1 MEAND
6 TRLDLL
12 RRLLL
17 QSLQL
22 DEDKWRELVTEKKN
36 LLYFNSLFNSR
47 ESVNL
52 FLWVEADSSVSMSL
66 DFPKKPN
73 KVVCVTKTE
82 KEVISA
88 DNVSRALLIE
98 DLHGEDVLS
107 FITALTQEV
116 VCPLLSNPENNG
128 EWAPGAAEE
137 TLNFMERLKNEAL
150 VMKARQEGWT
160 FLPFPKHLPD
170 DKELKSPAIKLLHAC
185 ESVIIEWAGLVS
197 ELLQQKPSQALLDGF
212 KPEPSEEFNFWNS
225 RLKNLQLI
233 QQQMI
238 SSKAQQLASYL
249 QSAEGA
255 YCFILK
261 QIYGEVQTGLQ
272 EAEDAT
278 QNLKP
283 LQEKLEET
291 EVLEYSQLRDSMAA
305 VMEKINQVWMNSH
318 FHCKPCWIVV
328 LLQEIC
334 NLFLDRSRT
343 FLRGQE
349 VMRGLLAD
357 PAKVLEDIQV
367 VTLTLEKFKEKYIQ
381 CRNHLEKQDGGS
393 RRWEFPSHLVFS
405 QLDDFLSRMISI
417 QEVYSIRLQFQL
429 EQVVLAGGRGKM
441 WTDAVEEVY
450 QDFLL
455 QLHLL
460 SDCQYDAS
468 EPTDQSFPL
477 QACSFQE
484 YVLDLEARLVSILK
498 GTLDD
503 CCVSSSAVKI
513 LNMFGQVLDRP
524 LIQEQL
530 RPQLVQSGHH
540 PQVDSTTPAEGSQ
553 CPPELPDSPTP
564 FQKISALVVELRYS
578 VRLDWSSKL
587 DRDSA
592 FILEH
597 PLIKQQAK
605 GMMGIPFRDKLE
617 TMLSEIKQVSWERD
631 IELHPQ
637 AAQLLKSR
645 CDIGKSYQCLS
656 HMVSC
661 YNQVVSGTLPVELPL
676 IQEQQKEIKQSL
688 LELTNQKWS
697 SEGVHELVEQK
708 RESVTAF
715 FAMVNEARANMATMS
730 QITQG
735 WVELP
740 LLQRI
745 GNFLQRGEATE
756 ESYSQ
761 LRKDSEEVLR
771 LTQENLRLY
780 AADDTS
786 ASWYTYLDH
795 VDQLVQDGLLQLLL
809 RSLHFLSDNM
819 KPQSSGGALLQ
830 VSLQLDSTG
839 SLFEPSLEE
848 DLADLLKSF
857 IDDVYSAASLPP
869 RISVSHHGG
878 HQEALR
884 ENADLMALEQ
894 EVMQHLPEVREEAA
908 LLKARLDNFS
918 HLWNSNKRAVMQE
931 FLTYGRKLKP
941 EEEEVAETPPTLA
954 DFQREIQSLQ
964 KQMSSVSH
972 LSKNELLHGWLQV
985 ELKPFKDA
993 LHLFI
998 HNWISMYTQHLL
1010 KLVRH
1015 SMSRRSV
1022 DEEQDEDKKSSSNFP
1037 LTETI
1042 MLLETVGVE
1051 VPELTTLLQS

>member
-1 MEAND
+1 
-6 TRLDLL
+6 
-12 RRLLL
+12 
-17 QSLQL
+17 
-22 DEDKWRELVTEKKN
+22 
-36 LLYFNSLFNSR
+36 
-47 ESVNL
+47 
-52 FLWVEADSSVSMSL
+52 MSL

-82 KEVISA
+82 RDVISA
-88 DNVSRALLIE
+88 DNVSKALLIE

-160 FLPFPKHLPD
+160 FLPFPKHLPE
-170 DKELKSPAIKLLHAC
+170 DKELKSPAVKLLHAC

-212 KPEPSEEFNFWNS
+212 KPEPSEEFNFWNN

-291 EVLEYSQLRDSMAA
+291 EVLEYSQLRDNMAG
-305 VMEKINQVWMNSH
+305 VMEKVNQVWMNSH

-334 NLFLDRSRT
+334 NLLIVWSRK

-367 VTLTLEKFKEKYIQ
+367 ATLTLEKFKEKYIQ

-405 QLDDFLSRMISI
+405 ELDDFLSRMISI

-429 EQVVLAGGRGKM
+429 EEVVLAGGRGKM

-450 QDFLL
+450 QDFLH

-477 QACSFQE
+477 QASSFQE

-530 RPQLVQSGHH
+530 RPQLVRLVDMVMTELDQVEALIQSKTSKTDVSSKFRSSRAITLRWTQQLLLRAHNVLQNFQTVQH
-540 PQVDSTTPAEGSQ
+540 LCVDSG
-553 CPPELPDSPTP
+553 ELVMQK
-564 FQKISALVVELRYS
+564 FQKISALVVEFRYS

-656 HMVSC
+656 NMVSC

-676 IQEQQKEIKQSL
+676 IQEQQKELKQSL
-688 LELTNQKWS
+688 LELANLKWS
-697 SEGVHELVEQK
+697 SEGVHQLVEQK
-708 RESVTAF
+708 RESVTTF
-715 FAMVNEARANMATMS
+715 FALVNEARANMATMS

-740 LLQRI
+740 LLQRV

-756 ESYSQ
+756 ESYNQ

-819 KPQSSGGALLQ
+819 KPQNSGGALLQ

-839 SLFEPSLEE
+839 SLFKPSLEE

-869 RISVSHHGG
+869 RISVSHQGG
-878 HQEALR
+878 HQDALR

-908 LLKARLDNFS
+908 LLKARLDKFS
-918 HLWNSNKRAVMQE
+918 PLWNSNKRAVMQE
-931 FLTYGRKLKP
+931 FLTYGRKLTP
-941 EEEEVAETPPTLA
+941 DEEEVVETPPTLA

-964 KQMSSVSH
+964 KQMSNVSQ